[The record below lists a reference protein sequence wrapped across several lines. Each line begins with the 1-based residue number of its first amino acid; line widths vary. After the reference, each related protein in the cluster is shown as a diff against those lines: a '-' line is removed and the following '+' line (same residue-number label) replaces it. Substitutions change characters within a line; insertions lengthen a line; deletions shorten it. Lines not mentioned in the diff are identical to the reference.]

1 MSWPQWEA
9 RFGPRT
15 KRRTRGWQHLE
26 THVTKSGIAAIGLAT
41 LSLLAS
47 APAMAQAKV
56 KAGTLTCTGG
66 AGAGLIV
73 GSKKN
78 YTCSYSSV
86 SGRTERYSASI
97 TKIGLDIGV
106 TSESVMVWTVLGSTT
121 DIEGRGLA
129 GNYAGATADVAIGI
143 GGGAK
148 VLVGGSNKSVVLQP
162 VSVQGQTGLNL
173 AVGVAELSIR

>member
-1 MSWPQWEA
+1 
-9 RFGPRT
+9 
-15 KRRTRGWQHLE
+15 
-26 THVTKSGIAAIGLAT
+26 
-41 LSLLAS
+41 
-47 APAMAQAKV
+47 
-56 KAGTLTCTGG
+56 
-66 AGAGLIV
+66 
-73 GSKKN
+73 
-78 YTCSYSSV
+78 
-86 SGRTERYSASI
+86 
-97 TKIGLDIGV
+97 
-106 TSESVMVWTVLGSTT
+106 VMVWTVLGSTT